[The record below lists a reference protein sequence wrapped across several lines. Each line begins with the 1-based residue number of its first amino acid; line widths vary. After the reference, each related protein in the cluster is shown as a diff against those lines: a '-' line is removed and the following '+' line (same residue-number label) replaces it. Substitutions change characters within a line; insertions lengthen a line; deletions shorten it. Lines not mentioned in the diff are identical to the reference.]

1 VMGRERHVELIDY
14 LGVEYEYK
22 QTIFS
27 GTNWFFNIIIP
38 AYILYFNFLA
48 KN

>member
-1 VMGRERHVELIDY
+1 MDNMLSYADAGANVMEWTVMGRERHVELIDY

-27 GTNWFFNIIIP
+27 GTN
-38 AYILYFNFLA
+38 
-48 KN
+48 